1 MSNVRL
7 QDVIES
13 IKNNEFGKDLKKG
26 EELFILYQTP
36 DEDGGV
42 WQHGYIGGSRE
53 RLCVAFATR
62 MMQDEDFR
70 SLILDAM
77 DGFIHFMESKMRTNK
92 NI

>member
-7 QDVIES
+7 EDVIES
-13 IKNNEFGKDLKKG
+13 IKKNEFGKDLKKG

-36 DEDGGV
+36 NEDGDV

-53 RLCVAFATR
+53 RLCMAFTTR
-62 MMQDEDFR
+62 MIQDEDFR

-77 DGFIHFMESKMRTNK
+77 DSLILFMEKKMKTNK